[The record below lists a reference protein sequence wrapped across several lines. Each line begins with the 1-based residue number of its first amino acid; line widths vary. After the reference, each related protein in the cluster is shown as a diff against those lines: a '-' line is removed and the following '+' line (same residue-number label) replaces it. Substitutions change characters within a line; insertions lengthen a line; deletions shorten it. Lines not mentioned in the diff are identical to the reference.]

1 MWKGEHITEAKQTE
15 SEGDLLLKAPS
26 GRIFFRPPE
35 NRGIEKI
42 KAKIAPRNPMSLIFF
57 FKKILAV
64 EVPFCADMLQIK
76 YYTNALLGNTTA
88 LKSVWWEQAVWRN
101 ML

>member
-1 MWKGEHITEAKQTE
+1 
-15 SEGDLLLKAPS
+15 
-26 GRIFFRPPE
+26 
-35 NRGIEKI
+35 
-42 KAKIAPRNPMSLIFF
+42 MSLFFF

-88 LKSVWWEQAVWRN
+88 LKSTGSLKERALKCCKFIFAQHNYKLKGGSRHVEFEAIATALAL
-101 ML
+101 M